1 MDINLL
7 TDLVERLV
15 TSQNNSNEQADQRQR
30 ELVQQFLAG
39 RPDAEAVRAEKIATV
54 KVRVFP
60 RRA

>member
-39 RPDAEAVRAEKIATV
+39 RPDAEAVRAEKQQE
-54 KVRVFP
+54 
-60 RRA
+60 